1 MLEPTINDAEYYG
14 HLSKELVFPLIS
26 AKMANRKS
34 MAVGATRGLGDT
46 KIFDFVSNATVAI
59 ISDFG
64 TGSGVV
70 ISKNG
75 KIVTNYHVV
84 GERAK
89 KLTCFHD
96 KNKNVKELEVKKGDV
111 IRVNGK
117 NDLAL
122 IQVKSISKDIVPIQ
136 IAQSFPKVGED
147 AHAVGHPNNEFWTY
161 TRGYVSQVRKIRME
175 L

>member
-1 MLEPTINDAEYYG
+1 MEPQ
-14 HLSKELVFPLIS
+14 
-26 AKMANRKS
+26 
-34 MAVGATRGLGDT
+34 GAWVIQ
-46 KIFDFVSNATVAI
+46 KFFDFVSNATVAI

-84 GERAK
+84 GESK
-89 KLTCFHD
+89 EVDVFFHD
-96 KNKNVKELEVKKGDV
+96 ENKNVKELIKKGDV

-136 IAQSFPKVGED
+136 IAQSFLRLGKTLMQSDILTMSFGPIHVD
-147 AHAVGHPNNEFWTY
+147 
-161 TRGYVSQVRKIRME
+161 M
-175 L
+175 